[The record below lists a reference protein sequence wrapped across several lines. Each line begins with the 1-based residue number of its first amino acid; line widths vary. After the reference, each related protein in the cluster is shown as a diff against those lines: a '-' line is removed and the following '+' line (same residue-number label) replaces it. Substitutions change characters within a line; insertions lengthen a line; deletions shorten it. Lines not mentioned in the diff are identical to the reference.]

1 MILGRANIMTYKKL
15 VLPPKRQRILDGV
28 IKNIGNEEQ
37 EIVYSH
43 STMCQTCMPFV
54 DLGEQREWK
63 SINGA
68 SLVMIEAGQVFNPE
82 IGDMQKVGLPYGA
95 KPRLILFYLN
105 RQAVLHKSPLIP
117 VEDSLKQFIQSI
129 GLPADGNAY
138 KTVKDQLGRVAA
150 SQFTIGRIEKNG
162 SGSTAYER
170 IVKEMNVF
178 FSKDDKQRILWP
190 NNITLS
196 TDYFND
202 LVEHAVPLD
211 SYAIGLLKDSALEL
225 DLYAMLSERLHR
237 IPFDKPQF
245 VPWAGL
251 YKQYGRGYSR
261 IGDFRR
267 KFLKA
272 LNNVTGVYS
281 HARLEETKSN
291 TGRPQGITLFNSKP
305 PVSKIMMIKK

>member
-1 MILGRANIMTYKKL
+1 MASNII
-15 VLPPKRQRILDGV
+15 LPPKRQRILNG
-28 IKNIGNEEQ
+28 IIENIGNEEPQ

-43 STMCQTCMPFV
+43 STMCQTCMPFT
-54 DLGEQREWK
+54 DLKDTREWK
-63 SINGA
+63 SVNGS

-82 IGDMQKVGLPYGA
+82 IGDMQKMGLPYGA

-105 RQAVLHKSPLIP
+105 RQAVLHQQATIP
-117 VEDSLKQFIQSI
+117 IEDSLKQFIESI
-129 GLPADGNAY
+129 GLPSNGNAY
-138 KTVKDQLGRVAA
+138 NTVKEQLGRVAA
-150 SQFTIGRIEKNG
+150 SQFTIGRIEKDG

-178 FSKDDKQRILWP
+178 FSKDDKQRVLWP

-202 LVEHAVPLD
+202 LVQHAVPLD

-245 VPWAGL
+245 IPWAFL
-251 YKQYGRGYSR
+251 HKQYGRGYAR
-261 IGDFRR
+261 IGNFRP

-272 LNNVTGVYS
+272 LHNVTGVYS
-281 HARLEETKSN
+281 QARLEETKSG
-291 TGRPQGITLFNSKP
+291 TGRSKGITLYNSKP
-305 PVSKIMMIKK
+305 PVSKIMVVK